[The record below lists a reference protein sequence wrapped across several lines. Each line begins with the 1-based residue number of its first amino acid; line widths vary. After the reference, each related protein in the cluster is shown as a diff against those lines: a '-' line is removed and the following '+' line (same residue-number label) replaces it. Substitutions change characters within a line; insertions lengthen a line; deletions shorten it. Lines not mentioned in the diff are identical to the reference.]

1 MIKAGVPQ
9 GHVYDT
15 WLVMERS
22 KRAGISTPARQIMAE
37 DINAVLDDVRAWL
50 EHPEAGG
57 YRMLKLRLLLDK
69 GYVDLQE
76 TMLLWEDRH
85 KG

>member
-1 MIKAGVPQ
+1 MPAML
-9 GHVYDT
+9 T
-15 WLVMERS
+15 ENELENMLV
-22 KRAGISTPARQIMAE
+22 
-37 DINAVLDDVRAWL
+37 DVRAWL
-50 EHPEAGG
+50 EHPDAGG

>member
-1 MIKAGVPQ
+1 MGE
-9 GHVYDT
+9 VYRESPFIDRWREPSGTTGNNIDT
-15 WLVMERS
+15 TLNE
-22 KRAGISTPARQIMAE
+22 
-37 DINAVLDDVRAWL
+37 VRAWL

>member
-1 MIKAGVPQ
+1 
-9 GHVYDT
+9 
-15 WLVMERS
+15 
-22 KRAGISTPARQIMAE
+22 MAE
-37 DINAVLDDVRAWL
+37 DISTTLDEVRAWL

>member
-1 MIKAGVPQ
+1 MQ
-9 GHVYDT
+9 L
-15 WLVMERS
+15 LV
-22 KRAGISTPARQIMAE
+22 QIQHASFFVMTDA
-37 DINAVLDDVRAWL
+37 DIEAALSEVRAWL